1 MTLNIA
7 IRNFSWTKKEDIC
20 ISLRCTT
27 VHCSWG
33 IWVKCWSGSQKYNL
47 EISAVLGNMFSTVN
61 NLVIATLNED
71 VSQWTSLSP
80 CPCRVTQ
87 ENWNMVE
94 QCLCCLC
101 VLLASGFYVPVSLQG
116 HLRIWW
122 IMGEQCLCY
131 GCFWLVASLSPCLA
145 YLAGSTHLSR
155 HIHSP
160 PPNSY
165 SNLTLQTLLLAYY
178 FLLFAPL
185 TSKQWFVTFWHHMIF
200 AIFSIAH
207 APDSL
212 NPTSCPTSYRTWRG
226 RWCSGLRSQEVNL
239 MLQPAF
245 FPSRAA
251 GASSSIADPQ
261 NCFAGQNA
269 SAWSSV

>member
-94 QCLCCLC
+94 QCLCCLW

-165 SNLTLQTLLLAYY
+165 SRIIIIEHYKLKMTTLLPVNY
-178 FLLFAPL
+178 FFIVCSCDIK
-185 TSKQWFVTFWHHMIF
+185 TTICYFWHHMIF
-200 AIFSIAH
+200 AIFSIAR

-212 NPTSCPTSYRTWRG
+212 NPTSCPEEPE
-226 RWCSGLRSQEVNL
+226 EVVD
-239 MLQPAF
+239 AVV
-245 FPSRAA
+245 SAA
-251 GASSSIADPQ
+251 RKSI
-261 NCFAGQNA
+261 
-269 SAWSSV
+269 

>member
-1 MTLNIA
+1 
-7 IRNFSWTKKEDIC
+7 
-20 ISLRCTT
+20 
-27 VHCSWG
+27 
-33 IWVKCWSGSQKYNL
+33 
-47 EISAVLGNMFSTVN
+47 MFCTVN
-61 NLVIATLNED
+61 NLVIATLNEY
-71 VSQWTSLSP
+71 VLQWTSLSP
-80 CPCRVTQ
+80 CPCRVTQENWNMAEQCLCCLWVLLASGFSVTMSLPFSQGHQ

-122 IMGEQCLCY
+122 IMGEHCLCY

-178 FLLFAPL
+178 FLLFAP
-185 TSKQWFVTFWHHMIF
+185 
-200 AIFSIAH
+200 
-207 APDSL
+207 
-212 NPTSCPTSYRTWRG
+212 
-226 RWCSGLRSQEVNL
+226 
-239 MLQPAF
+239 
-245 FPSRAA
+245 
-251 GASSSIADPQ
+251 
-261 NCFAGQNA
+261 
-269 SAWSSV
+269 